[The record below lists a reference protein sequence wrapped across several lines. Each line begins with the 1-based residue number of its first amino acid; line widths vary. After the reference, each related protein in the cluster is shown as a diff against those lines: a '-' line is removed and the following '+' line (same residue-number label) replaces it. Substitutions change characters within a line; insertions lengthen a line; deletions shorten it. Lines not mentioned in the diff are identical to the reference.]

1 MLSYNRLNPRLAGEL
16 RDARVNMPQGGEVP
30 AKDAEKAPMPVTN
43 FADLGVGNSRELAYC
58 DNPEANGMKE
68 HPKNLGNCRVLEEL
82 RRVSSHAKNGTVRSV
97 SGWPYPC
104 KDSGVPSPQNATI
117 AQ

>member
-1 MLSYNRLNPRLAGEL
+1 LSSTSINRYISVLRML
-16 RDARVNMPQGGEVP
+16 
-30 AKDAEKAPMPVTN
+30 
-43 FADLGVGNSRELAYC
+43 FI
-58 DNPEANGMKE
+58 NPEANGMKE